1 MSARLKSQD
10 DTTLATM
17 TTTMTIP
24 TVPATALQNVRGGH
38 DRDRHFA
45 GRLCP

>member
-10 DTTLATM
+10 DTTLATL
-17 TTTMTIP
+17 TIP

-45 GRLCP
+45 CRLCP